1 MSVNDVSYV
10 NKSIAYAQS
19 QVEEHEGPLS
29 QELNDL
35 IFGVSLLYDDL
46 KELRPKLDTTTPS
59 IKKDVTVL
67 KSRSSYP
74 ELSPKVTQV
83 AKRSLSRSHHEMHS
97 GRPVTRSIS
106 RHSSRASVSPL
117 RKRAKVE
124 TAPSRGVDR
133 LSGSRGVGPTGLKG
147 IPNFGTNCFAISA
160 YQLVKSNPPLYDAI
174 FKSPAFKADKR
185 FAALRDFDRKYHSGA
200 PLTRADMQNVRTE
213 CLTKFGIPAHGH
225 QDAYEVLTAALF
237 AHIPSDSPLYSK
249 ITTTRT
255 LEFTVPEGMVE
266 ASLLGMDNIKI
277 ISQEKV
283 RGNVKVRVQQT
294 VKADPMLTLPV
305 SLTGISKGAT
315 LEEVIARD
323 LSEVSSEPVILP
335 SGAVATETNR
345 DFDIETPKTM
355 MVTLK
360 RFDEFGNKIMERDQY
375 GRRIP
380 VRVPIPNGRIQ
391 LDERGAHQ
399 VKGFIVHIGQTKHSG
414 HYVEFQ
420 KVGDQWFLNNDG
432 RSTPI
437 PTETAIKAMQGAY
450 VLYAEKP

>member
-19 QVEEHEGPLS
+19 QIEEQEGPLS

-35 IFGVSLLYDDL
+35 IFGVSMLYDDL
-46 KELRPKLDTTTPS
+46 KELRPKLDTNTPS

-74 ELSPKVTQV
+74 ELAPKVTKV
-83 AKRSLSRSHHEMHS
+83 AKRSLSRSHHRMDS
-97 GRPVTRSIS
+97 GRPITRSIS
-106 RHSSRASVSPL
+106 PHSSRSSVPHH
-117 RKRAKVE
+117 RKRVRFE
-124 TAPSRGVDR
+124 TPPSRGVDK

-185 FAALRDFDRKYHSGA
+185 FNALRAFDRKYDSGA
-200 PLTRADMQNVRTE
+200 PLTRADMQKVRTG
-213 CLTKFGIPAHGH
+213 CLTKFRIPALGH

-255 LEFTVPEGMVE
+255 LEFTVPKGMVD
-266 ASLLGMDNIKI
+266 AALLGMDNIRI
-277 ISQEKV
+277 ISQETV
-283 RGNVKVRVQQT
+283 QGNVKVRVQQR

-315 LEEVIARD
+315 LQEVIVRD
-323 LSEVSSEPVILP
+323 LSEVSSERVILP
-335 SGAVATETNR
+335 SSAVATETNR

-360 RFDEFGNKIMERDQY
+360 RFDEIGNKIMEHNEY
-375 GRRIP
+375 GRRTQ

-432 RSTPI
+432 ESEPI
-437 PTETAIKAMQGAY
+437 LTETAIKAMQEAY
-450 VLYAEKP
+450 VLYAERP